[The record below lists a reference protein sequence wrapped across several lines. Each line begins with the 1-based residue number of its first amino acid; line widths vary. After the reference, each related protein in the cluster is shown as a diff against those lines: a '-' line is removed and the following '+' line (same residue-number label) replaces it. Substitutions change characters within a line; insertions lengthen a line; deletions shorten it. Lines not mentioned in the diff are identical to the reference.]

1 MMKQQRTIMILK
13 VALAFGTVLSLA
25 GFASPQLLAA
35 YAQNESLPAKNN
47 NTLTANTLMQMT
59 KSTVNEIRPDNFT
72 AINTFSAEGT
82 IGSVILSNM
91 STSSN
96 NTSNA
101 TTTASVLPGK
111 TFVLNGHWHLEV
123 DNGNVTS
130 FDARFTKVHLD
141 ATDRHTHEIGN
152 FTTSNNSSSVKGE
165 INGTTTISGTSDV
178 ALNNVTVWH
187 HVKTTIIIND
197 LSTITISLDPAA
209 TGNHFSGQSIYG
221 VVNAVKDRNGN
232 ELANFTQI

>member
-1 MMKQQRTIMILK
+1 
-13 VALAFGTVLSLA
+13 
-25 GFASPQLLAA
+25 
-35 YAQNESLPAKNN
+35 
-47 NTLTANTLMQMT
+47 MQMT
-59 KSTVNEIRPDNFT
+59 NSIVNETRANNMT
-72 AINTFSAEGT
+72 AIDTFSAEGT

-91 STSSN
+91 STPSN

-111 TFVLNGHWHLEV
+111 TFVLNGYWHLEV

-141 ATDRHTHEIGN
+141 ATNRHTHEIAN
-152 FTTSNNSSSVKGE
+152 FTSSNNSSSVKAE

-187 HVKTTIIIND
+187 DVKTTIIMND
-197 LSTITISLDPAA
+197 LSTVTISLDPST

-221 VVNAVKDRNGN
+221 VVNAAKDRNGN